1 MGTMEIII
9 VNPGAAVRIKL
20 DNAEN
25 GTIQEESTLLV
36 PSVNSPHRPVTPFTV
51 PGPSSGQN
59 GRAGGTLLLTGS
71 PSLLALRGQNPVLL
85 FLLLSLLLGRSL

>member
-25 GTIQEESTLLV
+25 GTIQEECTLLV
-36 PSVNSPHRPVTPFTV
+36 PSVNSAHRPVTPFHSARTSLRNTKGQSWRDLTTYRV
-51 PGPSSGQN
+51 PFPP
-59 GRAGGTLLLTGS
+59 GS
-71 PSLLALRGQNPVLL
+71 
-85 FLLLSLLLGRSL
+85 